1 LLQSRRQSVSF
12 TAMPPGVLVNDS
24 RANSTDDIQIALA
37 PHIQTYLSQ
46 TGRRHSCCSVMLPV
60 AFERAAAKSWLD
72 PKFDSPVLEEQFQA
86 SVFPHIRMRYRFT
99 LSYILLCSLVWCL
112 YFVIDGGSEDFWR
125 PISTSFSMMSLV
137 TIMAMCFT
145 HWDLYK
151 QHRTLTSAL
160 TALLLCSASLAFLT
174 YTGRAFS
181 PLGHFAICLEIVLL
195 IYTAL
200 PMPLWLGA
208 SIAICYSI
216 AFELVSHM
224 VIGVSAVHG
233 ATTNEAAG
241 AGAGGAAAASG
252 SVSDPSHKILMLRI
266 MAHLSVHLVGVHVLI
281 MNLVRMRG
289 TFMKVGQNLLVR
301 RQLEM
306 EKQLKEKMI
315 HSVMPP
321 KVADMLLNE
330 GGSGGLDPSQPP
342 ESHYMRPRA
351 SHDVKSLFRP
361 FHMHSMENVSILFAD
376 IVGFTRMSSTK
387 TAEQL
392 VEILNDLFERFD
404 DLCTLSGCEKI
415 STLGDC
421 YYCVSG
427 CPEPRADHAICCVE
441 MGLGMID
448 AMRCFDAQRHEGVK
462 MRVGVHTG
470 TVLCGIVGTRR
481 VKFDVWSNDVSL
493 ANKMES
499 SGKPEQVHISQ
510 ETSSFLGD
518 AYYLEEGEEVFGH
531 RTYFVVGRRRDV
543 SRANSLSPSM
553 AATATGGS
561 SLLLPGAHGAFA
573 SLSQSATNISVVQ
586 PHVPPASPV
595 GQLSNSLKSS
605 PVLSMRPRLTSLSMK
620 LRKKSQSQTQPT
632 SQGRNLDLERG
643 IIHPAATGIPP
654 VIVVRERP
662 KIIITTKSLPGSLDS
677 DEQPPAAT
685 VTLEHEQ
692 PAAVQQELRGK
703 IKLKMWKMPRF
714 LKLSAR
720 SKDKPSSDK
729 DKDKDKE
736 KEKDRDRD
744 REQAGRTHSNSLPA
758 PGDECLAFIEAATPS
773 PSPVANGCS
782 GYQQLPV
789 LVETTCSTRL
799 SSNQMLDIPN
809 AARPVL
815 HHAATS
821 TALSSS
827 VLRSPDGAAAATSG
841 SCCSPGQYSM
851 YDDIIDVRSYISQS
865 RSDIS
870 PFGRTGSYRSQC
882 GRQSNAAA
890 GAVAPAP
897 AASQPLEQSP
907 LPRPR
912 ASTLTTARGI
922 STEPSSSHAA
932 AAAGAAGVNC
942 LPAPGQAHSHS
953 HSRNSSIWP
962 DGLSICPSATSR
974 KDSGIK
980 SNSRRSSIQQQIYAL
995 NQSAIS
1001 QHRVSGYFT
1010 SSTSSISNLGEAGAL
1025 PCALSLPLPLPL
1037 PMTMPPP
1044 AAALGQHQQQAD
1056 PLAACL
1062 QQLRKQS
1069 DLQLIRCVRDNA
1081 RSQRS
1086 YLVKPP
1092 LRRFSLYF
1100 KSRQLERDF
1109 RSKAHRFG
1117 SEHETEGPPTLATPR
1132 YNTYIDIFVGIAVY
1146 LCISVSLFLMTQNT
1160 VTPSFRLWVTLFSCF
1175 TAIQV
1180 FALFLFTRQMC
1191 RRHGTRLR
1199 SKSTASE
1206 QLTAGGTG
1214 HNSESTTPLPSH
1226 QQHQQ
1231 HQLQQQHS
1239 RQSRRQSRQSQ
1250 QFESC
1255 ADRIFEAISSWYPWH
1270 ICLAVLMAMP
1280 VVLIIANFLLLDLT
1294 QLEAFEY
1301 HYGFLIF
1308 VCIVHFCNFTQL
1320 NCWMRNVLAFLAA
1333 LCFIGIAVSQLT
1345 VYSSRSETEPETET
1359 EPEASAHADAN
1370 RSAASAFIY
1379 EEIKWFHDYHVEI
1392 YLDLLLIL
1400 VLVWLLNREFEIGYR
1415 LTFYGNAVANQDK
1428 VRVQNMKNQADML
1441 LHNIIPKHVAEH
1453 LKNTAKYS
1461 ENHRNIAIIF
1471 ASIVNF
1477 NEMYDE
1483 SYLGGKEFLRVLNE
1497 LIGDFDE
1504 LLSHPKFRAVE
1515 KIKTIGSTFMAAS
1528 GLDPSHRGAGD
1539 EHIHT
1544 LMEFAIEMQRVVNEF
1559 NKDLLEFNLILRI
1572 GMNIGDVTAG
1582 VIGTSKLYYDIWGD
1596 AVNVASRMD
1605 STGLPNRIQVG
1616 KDCLPFLAACYEF
1629 EPRGSVYVKGKD
1641 HMEVFLYTG
1650 RRPQLEEE
1658 QAQLLEGHESA
1669 PELAQEAQDQ
1679 APGPVDCEPAVEQAA
1694 EAAEADEADD
1704 ADEEEEEEDEEEDGD
1719 LHSSETTTLFKSQES
1734 LHAAHAAN
1742 GGSHFN
1748 AANTTET

>member
-1 LLQSRRQSVSF
+1 MWHTRSIGFKETLPSLLN
-12 TAMPPGVLVNDS
+12 VL
-24 RANSTDDIQIALA
+24 
-37 PHIQTYLSQ
+37 TYI
-46 TGRRHSCCSVMLPV
+46 TIG
-60 AFERAAAKSWLD
+60 
-72 PKFDSPVLEEQFQA
+72 
-86 SVFPHIRMRYRFT
+86 FT
-99 LSYILLCSLVWCL
+99 LSYILLCSVVWCL

-160 TALLLCSASLAFLT
+160 TALILCSASLAFLT

-208 SIAICYSI
+208 SIAISYSI

-224 VIGVSAVHG
+224 VIVVSAVHG
-233 ATTNEAAG
+233 AAQAG
-241 AGAGGAAAASG
+241 PSPATGTEGAA
-252 SVSDPSHKILMLRI
+252 SVGGGSDPSHKILLLRI
-266 MAHLSVHLVGVHVLI
+266 MAHLSVHLVGVHVLV

-330 GGSGGLDPSQPP
+330 GGSGGGGGGGGGGIDSNHPP

-404 DLCTLSGCEKI
+404 DLCSLSGCEKI

-499 SGKPEQVHISQ
+499 SGKPEQVHISE
-510 ETSSFLGD
+510 ETSNFLGD

-573 SLSQSATNISVVQ
+573 SLSQSATNISVVH

-620 LRKKSQSQTQPT
+620 LRKKSQTHSH
-632 SQGRNLDLERG
+632 SRDRDLERG
-643 IIHPAATGIPP
+643 ILHPVAPGIAP

-677 DEQPPAAT
+677 DEQPVTVVGQETPPPAA
-685 VTLEHEQ
+685 
-692 PAAVQQELRGK
+692 AAAAAAQQETRSKLNLRR
-703 IKLKMWKMPRF
+703 WRMPRF
-714 LKLSAR
+714 LKLTGR
-720 SKDKPSSDK
+720 
-729 DKDKDKE
+729 KDKE
-736 KEKDRDRD
+736 KEKGNSAMADK
-744 REQAGRTHSNSLPA
+744 ELGRNHSNSLPA
-758 PGDECLAFIEAATPS
+758 AGDEALAFIEPTATGGAPAS
-773 PSPVANGCS
+773 QLGNGC

-799 SSNQMLDIPN
+799 SSNQMLDIPMT
-809 AARPVL
+809 RPVL

-827 VLRSPDGAAAATSG
+827 LMRSPDANVGVGLPVGAGGGLGVGAGAAS

-882 GRQSNAAA
+882 GRQSSGQAVGLA
-890 GAVAPAP
+890 G
-897 AASQPLEQSP
+897 QPLEQASP

-912 ASTLTTARGI
+912 ASTLTTGP
-922 STEPSSSHAA
+922 STSANANANANQNANQNPNPNVNALPSGATCCLSATGPVLGPSSGS
-932 AAAGAAGVNC
+932 GAT
-942 LPAPGQAHSHS
+942 HSHS

-1010 SSTSSISNLGEAGAL
+1010 SSTSSISNLGDAGGL
-1025 PCALSLPLPLPL
+1025 PFPGLQVPAPPP
-1037 PMTMPPP
+1037 PPP
-1044 AAALGQHQQQAD
+1044 AALAQQQAAQLVD

-1206 QLTAGGTG
+1206 AA
-1214 HNSESTTPLPSH
+1214 TTTTSVGSDAATP
-1226 QQHQQ
+1226 QQ
-1231 HQLQQQHS
+1231 
-1239 RQSRRQSRQSQ
+1239 Q

-1320 NCWMRNVLAFLAA
+1320 NCWMRNILAFLAA
-1333 LCFIGIAVSQLT
+1333 LCFVGIAVSQLS
-1345 VYSSRSETEPETET
+1345 VYSHRSETD
-1359 EPEASAHADAN
+1359 ADADTESGSDPDAN
-1370 RSAASAFIY
+1370 SSAADSYLF

-1461 ENHRNIAIIF
+1461 ENHHNIAIIF

-1528 GLDPSHRGAGD
+1528 GLDPSHRGTGD

-1544 LMEFAIEMQRVVNEF
+1544 LMEFAIEMQQVVNEF

-1650 RRPQLEEE
+1650 RRPQLEEQPLSE
-1658 QAQLLEGHESA
+1658 QLQQELNESK
-1669 PELAQEAQDQ
+1669 
-1679 APGPVDCEPAVEQAA
+1679 EPTDL
-1694 EAAEADEADD
+1694 ADEAKEEQLQHQLNGIKHIDD
-1704 ADEEEEEEDEEEDGD
+1704 DLEDAPEDEDEDEDEDEEDGD

-1734 LHAAHAAN
+1734 LHATHATN

-1748 AANTTET
+1748 PANTTDS

>member
-1 LLQSRRQSVSF
+1 LFQSRRQSVSL

-72 PKFDSPVLEEQFQA
+72 PKFDSPVLEEQYQA
-86 SVFPHIRMRYRFT
+86 SVFPHVRMRYRFT
-99 LSYILLCSLVWCL
+99 LSYILLCSLMWCL
-112 YFVIDGGSEDFWR
+112 YFVVDGGSEDFWR
-125 PISTSFSMMSLV
+125 PISSSFSMLSLV
-137 TIMAMCFT
+137 TIMALCFT
-145 HWDLYK
+145 HWELYRD
-151 QHRTLTSAL
+151 HRTVTSAV
-160 TALLLCSASLAFLT
+160 TALLLCGASLAFLT

-208 SIAICYSI
+208 SIAISYSI
-216 AFELVSHM
+216 AFEMVSHM
-224 VIGVSAVHG
+224 VIGCSGIHG
-233 ATTNEAAG
+233 GAGG
-241 AGAGGAAAASG
+241 AGAG
-252 SVSDPSHKILMLRI
+252 DPSNKILVLRI

-330 GGSGGLDPSQPP
+330 GGTAGLDAGGMPP

-351 SHDVKSLFRP
+351 SNDVKSLFRP

-499 SGKPEQVHISQ
+499 SGRPEQVHISQ

-531 RTYFVVGRRRDV
+531 RTYFVVGRRRDFC
-543 SRANSLSPSM
+543 RTNSLSPSM
-553 AATATGGS
+553 PANPVGS
-561 SLLLPGAHGAFA
+561 SLLLPGGHVA
-573 SLSQSATNISVVQ
+573 SLSQSATNVSVVQ
-586 PHVPPASPV
+586 PNVPPASPV
-595 GQLSNSLKSS
+595 GQLSSSLNPS

-620 LRKKSQSQTQPT
+620 LRKKSQS
-632 SQGRNLDLERG
+632 RDRDRDRDVERG
-643 IIHPAATGIPP
+643 IIHPAAAGVPP

-677 DEQPPAAT
+677 DEQPPSSPPPP
-685 VTLEHEQ
+685 Q
-692 PAAVQQELRGK
+692 PPKPPPPPPPSTTSAK
-703 IKLKMWKMPRF
+703 IKLKVWKVTRF
-714 LKLSAR
+714 LKRFEDLASRNGSVSSSSSAAAAQQER
-720 SKDKPSSDK
+720 ER
-729 DKDKDKE
+729 E
-736 KEKDRDRD
+736 KE
-744 REQAGRTHSNSLPA
+744 REREREREKEELNPHLNPEET
-758 PGDECLAFIEAATPS
+758 LAFMDSQTQ
-773 PSPVANGCS
+773 NGC

-789 LVETTCSTRL
+789 LVEQRTQT
-799 SSNQMLDIPN
+799 LDIPTA

-821 TALSSS
+821 TALASS
-827 VLRSPDGAAAATSG
+827 VLRSPEAGAGTG
-841 SCCSPGQYSM
+841 CCSPGQYSM

-870 PFGRTGSYRSQC
+870 PFGRSGSYRSQC
-882 GRQSNAAA
+882 GRQSTGGNGAACGGA
-890 GAVAPAP
+890 GAQAVPTV
-897 AASQPLEQSP
+897 EQSP

-912 ASTLTTARGI
+912 ASTLATGRPPGN
-922 STEPSSSHAA
+922 SLEPGSSS
-932 AAAGAAGVNC
+932 C
-942 LPAPGQAHSHS
+942 LPAPSGSGGGS
-953 HSRNSSIWP
+953 GYPPTHSRQS
-962 DGLSICPSATSR
+962 SICPSATSR

-1010 SSTSSISNLGEAGAL
+1010 SSTSSISNLGEVGQGL
-1025 PCALSLPLPLPL
+1025 GMNLGLGIGLGMGGLPLAVQP
-1037 PMTMPPP
+1037 PPP
-1044 AAALGQHQQQAD
+1044 AILMPACSSQMAD

-1117 SEHETEGPPTLATPR
+1117 AENETEGPPTLATPR

-1160 VTPSFRLWVTLFSCF
+1160 VSPSFRLWVTLFSCF
-1175 TAIQV
+1175 TGIQV

-1191 RRHGTRLR
+1191 RRQSGSSSQSSHRLR
-1199 SKSTASE
+1199 SKSSISE
-1206 QLTAGGTG
+1206 DIEREQEKEKERR
-1214 HNSESTTPLPSH
+1214 SERERDRRREPS
-1226 QQHQQ
+1226 
-1231 HQLQQQHS
+1231 S
-1239 RQSRRQSRQSQ
+1239 SSV
-1250 QFESC
+1250 SC
-1255 ADRIFEAISSWYPWH
+1255 TDRIFEAISSWYPWH

-1280 VVLIIANFLLLDLT
+1280 VLLIIANFLLLDLE

-1320 NCWMRNVLAFLAA
+1320 NCWVRNVLAFLAA
-1333 LCFIGIAVSQLT
+1333 LCFIGIAVSQLM
-1345 VYSSRSETEPETET
+1345 VYSQ
-1359 EPEASAHADAN
+1359 N
-1370 RSAASAFIY
+1370 RDDQQEQREKQQEDSSSSSTSNFS
-1379 EEIKWFHDYHVEI
+1379 EEIKWFQDYHVEI

-1400 VLVWLLNREFEIGYR
+1400 VLVWFLNREFEIGYR

-1461 ENHRNIAIIF
+1461 ENHHNIAIIF

-1504 LLSHPKFRAVE
+1504 LLSRPEFRAVE

-1528 GLDPSHRGAGD
+1528 GLDPSHRGLGD

-1544 LMEFAIEMQRVVNEF
+1544 LMEFSIAMQEVVDAF

-1572 GMNIGDVTAG
+1572 GMNVGDVTAG

-1616 KDCLPFLAACYEF
+1616 KDCLPFLTSNYEF

-1650 RRPQLEEE
+1650 RREKPL
-1658 QAQLLEGHESA
+1658 
-1669 PELAQEAQDQ
+1669 
-1679 APGPVDCEPAVEQAA
+1679 
-1694 EAAEADEADD
+1694 DEAVQNQEQEQEQQEDELKQQ
-1704 ADEEEEEEDEEEDGD
+1704 EEEEEKQPLQVELQLVEQEDDEDDEDEDDDDDDDDD

-1734 LHAAHAAN
+1734 LQAN
-1742 GGSHFN
+1742 GGNHLAPN
-1748 AANTTET
+1748 AVTTTNS

>member
-1 LLQSRRQSVSF
+1 MSESRRQSVSSR
-12 TAMPPGVLVNDS
+12 AMPPGVLVNDS

-72 PKFDSPVLEEQFQA
+72 PKFDSPVLEEQYQA
-86 SVFPHIRMRYRFT
+86 SVFPHVRMRYRFT
-99 LSYILLCSLVWCL
+99 LMYILLCSLAWCL
-112 YFVIDGGSEDFWR
+112 YFVVDGGSEDFWR
-125 PISTSFSMMSLV
+125 PISSSFSMLSLV
-137 TIMAMCFT
+137 TIMALCFT
-145 HWDLYK
+145 HWDLYRE
-151 QHRTLTSAL
+151 HRTVTSAI
-160 TALLLCSASLAFLT
+160 TALLLCGASLAFLT

-208 SIAICYSI
+208 STAICYSI
-216 AFELVSHM
+216 AFEMVSHM
-224 VIGVSAVHG
+224 VIGCSAIHG
-233 ATTNEAAG
+233 GTMETQNNG
-241 AGAGGAAAASG
+241 
-252 SVSDPSHKILMLRI
+252 DPSNKILILRI

-330 GGSGGLDPSQPP
+330 GGTSGLDSGGLPP

-351 SHDVKSLFRP
+351 SNDVKSLFRP

-404 DLCTLSGCEKI
+404 DLCSLSGCEKI

-531 RTYFVVGRRRDV
+531 RTYFVVGRRRDFT
-543 SRANSLSPSM
+543 RTNSLSPSM
-553 AATATGGS
+553 PPNAIGS
-561 SLLLPGAHGAFA
+561 SLLLPGAHGGGVGG
-573 SLSQSATNISVVQ
+573 SLSQSATNVSAVQ
-586 PHVPPASPV
+586 PNVPPASPV
-595 GQLSNSLKSS
+595 GQLSSSLNPS

-620 LRKKSQSQTQPT
+620 LRKKSQSR
-632 SQGRNLDLERG
+632 GGDVERG
-643 IIHPAATGIPP
+643 IHHPAAAGIPP

-677 DEQPPAAT
+677 DEQPPASPP
-685 VTLEHEQ
+685 
-692 PAAVQQELRGK
+692 PAPPNPPPK
-703 IKLKMWKMPRF
+703 IKLKVWKVPRF
-714 LKLSAR
+714 LKRGSGT
-720 SKDKPSSDK
+720 SSSSHQV
-729 DKDKDKE
+729 E
-736 KEKDRDRD
+736 RE
-744 REQAGRTHSNSLPA
+744 REQEELHPEETLAFMENQMVNGNGYHRGPVVTQTLDLPA
-758 PGDECLAFIEAATPS
+758 PQA
-773 PSPVANGCS
+773 
-782 GYQQLPV
+782 
-789 LVETTCSTRL
+789 
-799 SSNQMLDIPN
+799 

-821 TALSSS
+821 TALASS
-827 VLRSPDGAAAATSG
+827 VLRSPETAGG
-841 SCCSPGQYSM
+841 GGGGCCSPGSPYSM

-870 PFGRTGSYRSQC
+870 PFGRSGSYRSQC
-882 GRQSNAAA
+882 GRQSNGGGGGGGGGG
-890 GAVAPAP
+890 GAPGTSTSREAPP
-897 AASQPLEQSP
+897 QVEQSP

-912 ASTLTTARGI
+912 ASTLATGRPTAN
-922 STEPSSSHAA
+922 SLEPGSSSSA
-932 AAAGAAGVNC
+932 C
-942 LPAPGQAHSHS
+942 LPAPGNSMLPS
-953 HSRNSSIWP
+953 HSRQS
-962 DGLSICPSATSR
+962 SICPSATSR

-1010 SSTSSISNLGEAGAL
+1010 SSTSSISNLGEIGLPGGGAG
-1025 PCALSLPLPLPL
+1025 
-1037 PMTMPPP
+1037 
-1044 AAALGQHQQQAD
+1044 QQQPAPALLIPACSSQMAD

-1117 SEHETEGPPTLATPR
+1117 AENETEGPPTLATPR

-1191 RRHGTRLR
+1191 RRRGGGQNEGHR
-1199 SKSTASE
+1199 KSQISE
-1206 QLTAGGTG
+1206 DLERDGRGIRGG
-1214 HNSESTTPLPSH
+1214 S
-1226 QQHQQ
+1226 
-1231 HQLQQQHS
+1231 
-1239 RQSRRQSRQSQ
+1239 
-1250 QFESC
+1250 SC

-1270 ICLAVLMAMP
+1270 ICLAILMAMP
-1280 VVLIIANFLLLDLT
+1280 VLLIIANFLLLDLE

-1320 NCWMRNVLAFLAA
+1320 NCWVRNVLAFLAA
-1333 LCFIGIAVSQLT
+1333 LCFIGIAVSQLM
-1345 VYSSRSETEPETET
+1345 VYSHNRSEQEEEDQETG
-1359 EPEASAHADAN
+1359 SN
-1370 RSAASAFIY
+1370 FIQ
-1379 EEIKWFHDYHVEI
+1379 EIKWFQDYHVEI

-1461 ENHRNIAIIF
+1461 ENHHNIAIIF

-1504 LLSHPKFRAVE
+1504 LLSRPEFRAVE

-1528 GLDPSHRGAGD
+1528 GLDPSHRGSGD

-1544 LMEFAIEMQRVVNEF
+1544 LMEFSIAMQEVVDAF

-1616 KDCLPFLAACYEF
+1616 KDCLQFLQQRYEF

-1641 HMEVFLYTG
+1641 HMEVYLYTG
-1650 RRPQLEEE
+1650 RREKPLEDVVLNPGDNGKEYQE
-1658 QAQLLEGHESA
+1658 QDELGLE
-1669 PELAQEAQDQ
+1669 QEQDQ
-1679 APGPVDCEPAVEQAA
+1679 
-1694 EAAEADEADD
+1694 
-1704 ADEEEEEEDEEEDGD
+1704 DEEEEEEDEDD

-1734 LHAAHAAN
+1734 LQAN
-1742 GGSHFN
+1742 GHTTTTTIIISH
-1748 AANTTET
+1748 ANNNNHSNTNNNISNTSPTTTTNNNSMPVET

>member
-1 LLQSRRQSVSF
+1 MSESRRQSVSSR
-12 TAMPPGVLVNDS
+12 AMPPGVLVNDS

-72 PKFDSPVLEEQFQA
+72 PKFDSPVLEEQYQA

-99 LSYILLCSLVWCL
+99 LSYILLCSLMWCL
-112 YFVIDGGSEDFWR
+112 YFVVDGGSEDFWR
-125 PISTSFSMMSLV
+125 PISSSFSMLSLV
-137 TIMAMCFT
+137 TIMALCFT
-145 HWDLYK
+145 HWDLYRE
-151 QHRTLTSAL
+151 HRTVTSAI
-160 TALLLCSASLAFLT
+160 TALLLCGASLAFLT

-208 SIAICYSI
+208 STAISYSI
-216 AFELVSHM
+216 AFEMVSHM
-224 VIGVSAVHG
+224 VIGCSAIHG
-233 ATTNEAAG
+233 G
-241 AGAGGAAAASG
+241 PMHGGGGAAGGSG
-252 SVSDPSHKILMLRI
+252 MEANGDPSNRILILRI

-330 GGSGGLDPSQPP
+330 GGPSGLDAGGLPP

-351 SHDVKSLFRP
+351 SNDVKSLFRP

-404 DLCTLSGCEKI
+404 DLCSLSGCEKI

-531 RTYFVVGRRRDV
+531 RTYFVVGRRRDFT
-543 SRANSLSPSM
+543 RTNSLSPSM
-553 AATATGGS
+553 PANATGS
-561 SLLLPGAHGAFA
+561 SLLLPGAHGA
-573 SLSQSATNISVVQ
+573 SLSQSATNVSAVQ
-586 PHVPPASPV
+586 PNVPPASPV
-595 GQLSNSLKSS
+595 GQLSSSLNPS

-620 LRKKSQSQTQPT
+620 MRKKSQS
-632 SQGRNLDLERG
+632 RDRDVERG
-643 IIHPAATGIPP
+643 IIHPAAAGIPP

-677 DEQPPAAT
+677 DEQPPVSPPLLPPANP
-685 VTLEHEQ
+685 
-692 PAAVQQELRGK
+692 PAAETRSK
-703 IKLKMWKMPRF
+703 IKLKVWKIPRF
-714 LKLSAR
+714 LKRFEELTNRSSCGGSSSAGHL
-720 SKDKPSSDK
+720 DKERERERE
-729 DKDKDKE
+729 KE
-736 KEKDRDRD
+736 KEELHHQNQLNPEETLSFMDN
-744 REQAGRTHSNSLPA
+744 QMQNG
-758 PGDECLAFIEAATPS
+758 
-773 PSPVANGCS
+773 NGC

-789 LVETTCSTRL
+789 LVE
-799 SSNQMLDIPN
+799 SNHRTQTLDIP

-821 TALSSS
+821 TALASS
-827 VLRSPDGAAAATSG
+827 VLRSPEAGVSG
-841 SCCSPGQYSM
+841 GGGCCSPGQYSM

-870 PFGRTGSYRSQC
+870 PFGRSGSYRSQC
-882 GRQSNAAA
+882 GRQSTGGVNGAA
-890 GAVAPAP
+890 GP
-897 AASQPLEQSP
+897 AAVGADGRAGTSQAAPPVEQSP

-912 ASTLTTARGI
+912 ASTLATGRPTPNSLEPGTS
-922 STEPSSSHAA
+922 STSPC
-932 AAAGAAGVNC
+932 C
-942 LPAPGQAHSHS
+942 LPAPGNSGGGGS
-953 HSRNSSIWP
+953 IFPPTHSRQS
-962 DGLSICPSATSR
+962 SICPSATSR

-995 NQSAIS
+995 NQTAIS

-1010 SSTSSISNLGEAGAL
+1010 SSTSSISNLGEVQGL
-1025 PCALSLPLPLPL
+1025 GLPLAVQ
-1037 PMTMPPP
+1037 PPP
-1044 AAALGQHQQQAD
+1044 PLLMPACSSQMAD

-1092 LRRFSLYF
+1092 LRKFSLYF

-1117 SEHETEGPPTLATPR
+1117 AENETEGPPTLATPR

-1160 VTPSFRLWVTLFSCF
+1160 VSPSFRLWVTLFSCF
-1175 TAIQV
+1175 TGIQV

-1191 RRHGTRLR
+1191 RRQSGSNVSNRFR
-1199 SKSTASE
+1199 SKSTTSE
-1206 QLTAGGTG
+1206 DLEREERGAAPGGTP
-1214 HNSESTTPLPSH
+1214 H
-1226 QQHQQ
+1226 
-1231 HQLQQQHS
+1231 
-1239 RQSRRQSRQSQ
+1239 
-1250 QFESC
+1250 FESC

-1280 VVLIIANFLLLDLT
+1280 VLLIIANFLLLDLE

-1320 NCWMRNVLAFLAA
+1320 NCWVRNVLAFLAA
-1333 LCFIGIAVSQLT
+1333 LCFIGIAVSQLM
-1345 VYSSRSETEPETET
+1345 VYSHNRSDQQQDQ
-1359 EPEASAHADAN
+1359 EASN
-1370 RSAASAFIY
+1370 FIQ
-1379 EEIKWFHDYHVEI
+1379 EIKWFQDYHVEI

-1400 VLVWLLNREFEIGYR
+1400 VLVWFLNREFEIGYR

-1461 ENHRNIAIIF
+1461 ENHHNIAIIF

-1504 LLSHPKFRAVE
+1504 LLSRPEFRSVE

-1528 GLDPSHRGAGD
+1528 GLDPSHRGTGD

-1544 LMEFAIEMQRVVNEF
+1544 LMEFSIAMQEVVDAF

-1616 KDCLPFLAACYEF
+1616 KDCLPFLTNRYEF

-1641 HMEVFLYTG
+1641 HMEVFLYTT
-1650 RRPQLEEE
+1650 RRDNPL
-1658 QAQLLEGHESA
+1658 
-1669 PELAQEAQDQ
+1669 D
-1679 APGPVDCEPAVEQAA
+1679 D
-1694 EAAEADEADD
+1694 DEADKVD
-1704 ADEEEEEEDEEEDGD
+1704 RLPTKKNECVERDEDVVQGEQQAEDDDEEEEEEDDD

-1734 LHAAHAAN
+1734 LQAN
-1742 GGSHFN
+1742 GGSHLAPT
-1748 AANTTET
+1748 AAATSHTHTITLTNNNNHNSSNNNNNIATSNTTTTANNNSMPVET

>member
-1 LLQSRRQSVSF
+1 IFQSRRQSVSL
-12 TAMPPGVLVNDS
+12 TAMPPGVLANDS

-72 PKFDSPVLEEQFQA
+72 PKFDSPVLEEQYQT
-86 SVFPHIRMRYRFT
+86 SVFPHVRMRYRFT
-99 LSYILLCSLVWCL
+99 LSYILLCSLMWCL
-112 YFVIDGGSEDFWR
+112 YFVVDGGSEDFWR
-125 PISTSFSMMSLV
+125 PISSSFSMLSLV
-137 TIMAMCFT
+137 TIMALCFT
-145 HWDLYK
+145 HWDLYRE
-151 QHRTLTSAL
+151 HRTVTSAV
-160 TALLLCSASLAFLT
+160 TAFLLCGASLAFLT

-181 PLGHFAICLEIVLL
+181 PLGHFAICLEIVIL

-208 SIAICYSI
+208 SVAIAYSI
-216 AFELVSHM
+216 AFEMVSNM
-224 VIGVSAVHG
+224 VIGCSAIHG
-233 ATTNEAAG
+233 G
-241 AGAGGAAAASG
+241 ASIAGGAAGTGPIATTG
-252 SVSDPSHKILMLRI
+252 DPSHKILILRI
-266 MAHLSVHLVGVHVLI
+266 MAHMSVHLVGVHVLV

-330 GGSGGLDPSQPP
+330 GGTSGLDGSTGLPP

-351 SHDVKSLFRP
+351 SNDVKSLFRP

-448 AMRCFDAQRHEGVK
+448 AMRGFDAQRHEGVK

-531 RTYFVVGRRRDV
+531 RTYFVVGRRRDF
-543 SRANSLSPSM
+543 SRTNSLSPSM
-553 AATATGGS
+553 PANPGGS
-561 SLLLPGAHGAFA
+561 SLLLPGAHGA
-573 SLSQSATNISVVQ
+573 SLSQSATNVSVVQ
-586 PHVPPASPV
+586 PNVPPASPV
-595 GQLSNSLKSS
+595 GQLSSSLNPS

-620 LRKKSQSQTQPT
+620 LRKKSQS
-632 SQGRNLDLERG
+632 RERERDRDVERG
-643 IIHPAATGIPP
+643 IIHPAAAGVPP

-677 DEQPPAAT
+677 DEQPPGSPPIENAPQAPSAS
-685 VTLEHEQ
+685 ES
-692 PAAVQQELRGK
+692 RSK
-703 IKLKMWKMPRF
+703 IRLKVWKVPKF
-714 LKLSAR
+714 LKRRNSSSTGLPTDKDGE
-720 SKDKPSSDK
+720 KDKERDK
-729 DKDKDKE
+729 DKDK
-736 KEKDRDRD
+736 KDREE
-744 REQAGRTHSNSLPA
+744 REEQSLNLEETLSFMDNQTLN
-758 PGDECLAFIEAATPS
+758 G
-773 PSPVANGCS
+773 NGC

-789 LVETTCSTRL
+789 LVETT
-799 SSNQMLDIPN
+799 SNRTQTLDIPP
-809 AARPVL
+809 ARPVL

-821 TALSSS
+821 TALASS
-827 VLRSPDGAAAATSG
+827 VLRSPEAGAG
-841 SCCSPGQYSM
+841 GGGCCSPGQYSM

-870 PFGRTGSYRSQC
+870 PFGRSGSYRSQC
-882 GRQSNAAA
+882 GRQSTG
-890 GAVAPAP
+890 GATGSGVAPP
-897 AASQPLEQSP
+897 TPVCIEQSP

-912 ASTLTTARGI
+912 ASTLATGRPAPNN
-922 STEPSSSHAA
+922 SSLEPGTSQQHHPQHP
-932 AAAGAAGVNC
+932 GNLGC
-942 LPAPGQAHSHS
+942 LPAPGGSGGVPSFGGIYPPS
-953 HSRNSSIWP
+953 HSRQS
-962 DGLSICPSATSR
+962 SICPSATSR

-980 SNSRRSSIQQQIYAL
+980 SNSRRSSIQQQIYVL

-1010 SSTSSISNLGEAGAL
+1010 SSTSSISNLGDVQGL
-1025 PCALSLPLPLPL
+1025 GLPLGV
-1037 PMTMPPP
+1037 PPP
-1044 AAALGQHQQQAD
+1044 PPPPILPGCSSQMAD

-1092 LRRFSLYF
+1092 LHRFSLYF

-1117 SEHETEGPPTLATPR
+1117 AENETEGPPTLATPR
-1132 YNTYIDIFVGIAVY
+1132 YNTYIDIFVGMAVY
-1146 LCISVSLFLMTQNT
+1146 LCISISLFLMTQNT
-1160 VTPSFRLWVTLFSCF
+1160 VSPSFRLWVTLFSCF

-1191 RRHGTRLR
+1191 RR
-1199 SKSTASE
+1199 
-1206 QLTAGGTG
+1206 QGGG
-1214 HNSESTTPLPSH
+1214 SNQRQDVEARRVSRG
-1226 QQHQQ
+1226 
-1231 HQLQQQHS
+1231 QQQQQQQQQEQEPQQ
-1239 RQSRRQSRQSQ
+1239 QSARPH
-1250 QFESC
+1250 FESC

-1270 ICLAVLMAMP
+1270 ICLAILMAMP
-1280 VVLIIANFLLLDLT
+1280 VLLIIANFLLLDLE

-1320 NCWMRNVLAFLAA
+1320 NCWVRNVLAFLAA
-1333 LCFIGIAVSQLT
+1333 LCFIGIAMSQLM
-1345 VYSSRSETEPETET
+1345 VYDSRVDQDQEQAPD
-1359 EPEASAHADAN
+1359 AAD
-1370 RSAASAFIY
+1370 RSTNFIQ
-1379 EEIKWFHDYHVEI
+1379 EIKWFQDYHVEI

-1400 VLVWLLNREFEIGYR
+1400 VLVWFLNREFEIGYR

-1461 ENHRNIAIIF
+1461 ENHHNIAIIF

-1504 LLSHPKFRAVE
+1504 LLSRPEFRAVE

-1528 GLDPSHRGAGD
+1528 GLDPSHRGTGD

-1544 LMEFAIEMQRVVNEF
+1544 LMEFSIAMQEVVDAF

-1616 KDCLPFLAACYEF
+1616 KDCLRFLEARYEF

-1641 HMEVFLYTG
+1641 HMEVFLYTQ
-1650 RRPQLEEE
+1650 RREECSDQEE
-1658 QAQLLEGHESA
+1658 QKK
-1669 PELAQEAQDQ
+1669 PQEQQQ
-1679 APGPVDCEPAVEQAA
+1679 A
-1694 EAAEADEADD
+1694 
-1704 ADEEEEEEDEEEDGD
+1704 EEEEEDEDEENEEDEEEDEEEEDEEDETEGDGDADAEAEDDEEDD

-1734 LHAAHAAN
+1734 LQAN
-1742 GGSHFN
+1742 GGTHLTPTTNGIQSVN
-1748 AANTTET
+1748 PNPNPIPNTDPNRSPSPTDTMPVET

>member
-1 LLQSRRQSVSF
+1 
-12 TAMPPGVLVNDS
+12 
-24 RANSTDDIQIALA
+24 
-37 PHIQTYLSQ
+37 
-46 TGRRHSCCSVMLPV
+46 
-60 AFERAAAKSWLD
+60 
-72 PKFDSPVLEEQFQA
+72 
-86 SVFPHIRMRYRFT
+86 
-99 LSYILLCSLVWCL
+99 
-112 YFVIDGGSEDFWR
+112 
-125 PISTSFSMMSLV
+125 
-137 TIMAMCFT
+137 
-145 HWDLYK
+145 
-151 QHRTLTSAL
+151 
-160 TALLLCSASLAFLT
+160 
-174 YTGRAFS
+174 
-181 PLGHFAICLEIVLL
+181 
-195 IYTAL
+195 
-200 PMPLWLGA
+200 
-208 SIAICYSI
+208 
-216 AFELVSHM
+216 
-224 VIGVSAVHG
+224 
-233 ATTNEAAG
+233 
-241 AGAGGAAAASG
+241 
-252 SVSDPSHKILMLRI
+252 
-266 MAHLSVHLVGVHVLI
+266 
-281 MNLVRMRG
+281 
-289 TFMKVGQNLLVR
+289 
-301 RQLEM
+301 
-306 EKQLKEKMI
+306 
-315 HSVMPP
+315 
-321 KVADMLLNE
+321 
-330 GGSGGLDPSQPP
+330 
-342 ESHYMRPRA
+342 
-351 SHDVKSLFRP
+351 
-361 FHMHSMENVSILFAD
+361 
-376 IVGFTRMSSTK
+376 
-387 TAEQL
+387 
-392 VEILNDLFERFD
+392 
-404 DLCTLSGCEKI
+404 
-415 STLGDC
+415 
-421 YYCVSG
+421 
-427 CPEPRADHAICCVE
+427 
-441 MGLGMID
+441 
-448 AMRCFDAQRHEGVK
+448 
-462 MRVGVHTG
+462 
-470 TVLCGIVGTRR
+470 
-481 VKFDVWSNDVSL
+481 
-493 ANKMES
+493 
-499 SGKPEQVHISQ
+499 
-510 ETSSFLGD
+510 
-518 AYYLEEGEEVFGH
+518 
-531 RTYFVVGRRRDV
+531 
-543 SRANSLSPSM
+543 M

-561 SLLLPGAHGAFA
+561 SLLLPGASHGAFA

-586 PHVPPASPV
+586 PNVPPASPV

-620 LRKKSQSQTQPT
+620 LRKKSQTNASA
-632 SQGRNLDLERG
+632 SGSGRERDLERG
-643 IIHPAATGIPP
+643 ILHPVATGIPP

-677 DEQPPAAT
+677 DEQPPSSS
-685 VTLEHEQ
+685 TLEQHEQRERERERDRERDQEQ
-692 PAAVQQELRGK
+692 PAVS
-703 IKLKMWKMPRF
+703 KLKLKNMWKMPRF
-714 LKLSAR
+714 LKRKSE
-720 SKDKPSSDK
+720 SKCSQGNL
-729 DKDKDKE
+729 DKE
-736 KEKDRDRD
+736 
-744 REQAGRTHSNSLPA
+744 QAARNHSHSLSMP
-758 PGDECLAFIEAATPS
+758 PPPGGDETLAFIEPNGSAGQLG
-773 PSPVANGCS
+773 NGC

-789 LVETTCSTRL
+789 LVETACSPGSRL
-799 SSNQMLDIPN
+799 SGHQMLDIP
-809 AARPVL
+809 ALARPVL

-827 VLRSPDGAAAATSG
+827 VMRSPDAGMPGAALAATASS

-882 GRQSNAAA
+882 GRQSTTAAAA
-890 GAVAPAP
+890 GGVG
-897 AASQPLEQSP
+897 ASSAGAGTTMATANGGLEQSP

-912 ASTLTTARGI
+912 ASTLTTGRAGN
-922 STEPSSSHAA
+922 EPSTSTGGTGGMAHASPA
-932 AAAGAAGVNC
+932 NPHGTPYGGTCC
-942 LPAPGQAHSHS
+942 LPAPLPGAAGSHS

-1010 SSTSSISNLGEAGAL
+1010 SSTSSMSNLGEAGVL
-1025 PCALSLPLPLPL
+1025 PPFPLPLQ
-1037 PMTMPPP
+1037 P
-1044 AAALGQHQQQAD
+1044 ASAALGATAGGGGGGGVGNAASAAQMID

-1146 LCISVSLFLMTQNT
+1146 LCISISLFLMTQNT
-1160 VTPSFRLWVTLFSCF
+1160 VSPSFRLWVTLFSCL

-1199 SKSTASE
+1199 SKSTASGVSDGSLGNSSAAATPQPGAAA
-1206 QLTAGGTG
+1206 QL
-1214 HNSESTTPLPSH
+1214 HPR
-1226 QQHQQ
+1226 
-1231 HQLQQQHS
+1231 S
-1239 RQSRRQSRQSQ
+1239 RLQSRQSQQ

-1280 VVLIIANFLLLDLT
+1280 VVLIIANFLLLDLS

-1333 LCFIGIAVSQLT
+1333 LCFIGIAVSQLL
-1345 VYSSRSETEPETET
+1345 VYSSRNEEEPQAEAEAETKLN
-1359 EPEASAHADAN
+1359 S
-1370 RSAASAFIY
+1370 SIF
-1379 EEIKWFHDYHVEI
+1379 EEIKWFSDYNVEI

-1461 ENHRNIAIIF
+1461 ENHHNIAIIF

-1504 LLSHPKFRAVE
+1504 LLSHPRFRAVE

-1528 GLDPSHRGAGD
+1528 GLDPSHRGTGD

-1544 LMEFAIEMQRVVNEF
+1544 LMEFALEMQRVVNEF

-1616 KDCLPFLAACYEF
+1616 KDCLPFLQACYEF

-1650 RRPQLEEE
+1650 RRPQPGEALQEELERAQLQLADPQVESHVAPGEELQSDATEASPLPPQLQLELALEPELKAQLEE
-1658 QAQLLEGHESA
+1658 QN
-1669 PELAQEAQDQ
+1669 
-1679 APGPVDCEPAVEQAA
+1679 A
-1694 EAAEADEADD
+1694 ED
-1704 ADEEEEEEDEEEDGD
+1704 DEEEEEEDEDD
-1719 LHSSETTTLFKSQES
+1719 LHSSETTTLFRSQES
-1734 LHAAHAAN
+1734 LQHAVHPN

>member
-1 LLQSRRQSVSF
+1 
-12 TAMPPGVLVNDS
+12 MPPGVLVNDS
-24 RANSTDDIQIALA
+24 RASSTDDIQIALA

-60 AFERAAAKSWLD
+60 AFERAASQSWLD
-72 PKFDSPVLEEQFQA
+72 PKFDSPVLEEQYQA
-86 SVFPHIRMRYRFT
+86 SVFPHERMRYRFT
-99 LSYILLCSLVWCL
+99 LYYILLCSITWFL
-112 YFVIDGGSEDFWR
+112 YFIIDGGSEDYWR
-125 PISTSFSMMSLV
+125 PISTSFSMLSLV
-137 TIMAMCFT
+137 IIMFMCFT
-145 HWDLYK
+145 HWDLY
-151 QHRTLTSAL
+151 RTYRTSTSVL
-160 TALLLCSASLAFLT
+160 TALLICSASLAFLM
-174 YTGRAFS
+174 YTDRAFS
-181 PLGHFAICLEIVLL
+181 PLGHYSICLEIVLL

-200 PMPLWLGA
+200 PMPVWLSS
-208 SIAICYSI
+208 SIAICYTI

-224 VIGVSAVHG
+224 VIGSSAVHG
-233 ATTNEAAG
+233 TSSNG
-241 AGAGGAAAASG
+241 SG
-252 SVSDPSHKILMLRI
+252 SYKIIVLRI
-266 MAHLSVHLVGVHVLI
+266 LAHCSVHMVGGHVLV

-315 HSVMPP
+315 HSVMPR

-330 GGSGGLDPSQPP
+330 GGGSGNAGLDANGDRRLPA
-342 ESHYMRPRA
+342 ESHYMRPRV
-351 SHDVKSLFRP
+351 SNDVKSLFRP
-361 FHMHSMENVSILFAD
+361 FHMHSMDNVSILFAD

-404 DLCTLSGCEKI
+404 DLCTLSGCHKI

-427 CPEPRADHAICCVE
+427 CPEPKADHAICCVE

-481 VKFDVWSNDVSL
+481 VKFDVWSNDVTL

-499 SGKPEQVHISQ
+499 SGKPEQVHISE
-510 ETSSFLGD
+510 ETSNFLGD

-531 RTYFVVGRRRDV
+531 RTFFVVGRRKDV
-543 SRANSLSPSM
+543 SRTNSLSPSRP
-553 AATATGGS
+553 ANTTGS
-561 SLLLPGAHGAFA
+561 TLMLPGAPGTSF
-573 SLSQSATNISVVQ
+573 SQSATNISVIH
-586 PHVPPASPV
+586 PNVPPASPV
-595 GQLSNSLKSS
+595 GQMSNSLNPS
-605 PVLSMRPRLTSLSMK
+605 PVLSIRPRLTSLSMK
-620 LRKKSQSQTQPT
+620 LRKKSQS
-632 SQGRNLDLERG
+632 RERDLERG
-643 IIHPAATGIPP
+643 IIHPAAAGIPP

-677 DEQPPAAT
+677 DEQP
-685 VTLEHEQ
+685 EQ
-692 PAAVQQELRGK
+692 QTNDGDTCCRVSNDCTPKLNGGGSQETRPK
-703 IKLKMWKMPRF
+703 IKLKVWKMPRF
-714 LKLSAR
+714 LKKFEELA
-720 SKDKPSSDK
+720 KNTDKSINTDTASS
-729 DKDKDKE
+729 
-736 KEKDRDRD
+736 
-744 REQAGRTHSNSLPA
+744 SLTPLQQ
-758 PGDECLAFIEAATPS
+758 DEALAFIEPQ
-773 PSPVANGCS
+773 ANG

-789 LVETTCSTRL
+789 LVEATSGGRANT
-799 SSNQMLDIPN
+799 QMLDIPQK
-809 AARPVL
+809 PVL

-821 TALSSS
+821 TALASS
-827 VLRSPDGAAAATSG
+827 VLRSPDVATG
-841 SCCSPGQYSM
+841 GGGCCSPGQFSM
-851 YDDIIDVRSYISQS
+851 FDDVIDVRSYISQS

-870 PFGRTGSYRSQC
+870 PFGRSGSYRSQC
-882 GRQSNAAA
+882 GRSGQS
-890 GAVAPAP
+890 G
-897 AASQPLEQSP
+897 QSGQSGHTESSP
-907 LPRPR
+907 VPRPR
-912 ASTLTTARGI
+912 ASTLTVGRGEQVSSAVACSSNSTACTPHSLLVTPA
-922 STEPSSSHAA
+922 STSDRAPSS
-932 AAAGAAGVNC
+932 
-942 LPAPGQAHSHS
+942 LPPPPPPT

-1010 SSTSSISNLGEAGAL
+1010 SSTSSISNIGDA
-1025 PCALSLPLPLPL
+1025 SLPHVPLP
-1037 PMTMPPP
+1037 PITQPTP
-1044 AAALGQHQQQAD
+1044 QVAD

-1081 RSQRS
+1081 KSQRS

-1100 KSRQLERDF
+1100 KSRQMERDF

-1191 RRHGTRLR
+1191 RRHGTRQR
-1199 SKSTASE
+1199 SKSSGSCVDGPNTDD
-1206 QLTAGGTG
+1206 G
-1214 HNSESTTPLPSH
+1214 HQGPA
-1226 QQHQQ
+1226 
-1231 HQLQQQHS
+1231 
-1239 RQSRRQSRQSQ
+1239 

-1280 VVLIIANFLLLDLT
+1280 VMLIIANFLLLDLD

-1320 NCWMRNVLAFLAA
+1320 NCWMRNILAFLAA
-1333 LCFIGIAVSQLT
+1333 LCFIGIAVSQLV
-1345 VYSSRSETEPETET
+1345 VYSNRIDTDAIDSET
-1359 EPEASAHADAN
+1359 HLND
-1370 RSAASAFIY
+1370 SAAA
-1379 EEIKWFHDYHVEI
+1379 EEIKWFHDYHTEI

-1400 VLVWLLNREFEIGYR
+1400 ILVWLLNREFEIGYR

-1428 VRVQNMKNQADML
+1428 VQVQNMKNQADML

-1461 ENHRNIAIIF
+1461 ENHHNIAIIF

-1504 LLSHPKFRAVE
+1504 LLSRPEFRSVE

-1528 GLDPSHRGAGD
+1528 GLDPAHRGSGN

-1544 LMEFAIEMQRVVNEF
+1544 LMEFSIAMQGVVDAF

-1572 GMNIGDVTAG
+1572 GLNIGDVTAG
-1582 VIGTSKLYYDIWGD
+1582 VIGTSKLFYDIWGD

-1605 STGLPNRIQVG
+1605 STGVPNRIQVG
-1616 KDCLPFLAACYEF
+1616 KDCLPFLTERYEF

-1641 HMEVFLYTG
+1641 HMEVYLFTG
-1650 RRPQLEEE
+1650 SKPQSDNDADKNEDKPEAGDSESDGDGEGDEDAADAE
-1658 QAQLLEGHESA
+1658 QISMVMA
-1669 PELAQEAQDQ
+1669 PKPRNECVECAQE
-1679 APGPVDCEPAVEQAA
+1679 E
-1694 EAAEADEADD
+1694 DD
-1704 ADEEEEEEDEEEDGD
+1704 M
-1719 LHSSETTTLFKSQES
+1719 HSNETTTLFKSQES
-1734 LHAAHAAN
+1734 LHAN
-1742 GGSHFN
+1742 GGNHLTPTTTPS
-1748 AANTTET
+1748 AATTLE

>member
-1 LLQSRRQSVSF
+1 QSRRQSVSF

-72 PKFDSPVLEEQFQA
+72 PKFDSAVLEEQFQA

-99 LSYILLCSLVWCL
+99 LSYILLCSVVWCL
-112 YFVIDGGSEDFWR
+112 YFVIGGGSDNFWR

-137 TIMAMCFT
+137 TIMAMCLT

-160 TALLLCSASLAFLT
+160 TALILCSASLAFLT

-224 VIGVSAVHG
+224 VIAVSAVHG
-233 ATTNEAAG
+233 AAVAAAAAEGAGLAGGGGGGTVG
-241 AGAGGAAAASG
+241 AGAG
-252 SVSDPSHKILMLRI
+252 SDPSHKILMLRI

-586 PHVPPASPV
+586 PNVPPASPV

-620 LRKKSQSQTQPT
+620 LRKKSQTQTQT
-632 SQGRNLDLERG
+632 QNQRDLERG
-643 IIHPAATGIPP
+643 ILHPVATGIPP

-677 DEQPPAAT
+677 DEQPPPQQPPLDQQSSAT
-685 VTLEHEQ
+685 GEHQ
-692 PAAVQQELRGK
+692 PALATAPAPATNKL
-703 IKLKMWKMPRF
+703 KLKMWKVSRF
-714 LKLSAR
+714 LKLGGR
-720 SKDKPSSDK
+720 GKCDKLDK
-729 DKDKDKE
+729 AEKCSQLDKE
-736 KEKDRDRD
+736 PP
-744 REQAGRTHSNSLPA
+744 RTHSNSLPA
-758 PGDECLAFIEAATPS
+758 PGDEALAFIADPGTPS
-773 PSPVANGCS
+773 PSNQLGNGC

-789 LVETTCSTRL
+789 LVETACSTRL
-799 SSNQMLDIPN
+799 GSTQMLDIPGM
-809 AARPVL
+809 ARPVL
-815 HHAATS
+815 QHAATS

-827 VLRSPDGAAAATSG
+827 VMRSPDGAS
-841 SCCSPGQYSM
+841 SSVCCSPGQYSM

-882 GRQSNAAA
+882 GRQTNSMTAAA
-890 GAVAPAP
+890 V
-897 AASQPLEQSP
+897 AASGVEQSP

-912 ASTLTTARGI
+912 ASTLTSAG
-922 STEPSSSHAA
+922 
-932 AAAGAAGVNC
+932 AAAGAATGVGVAALAGRTVGGLEPSTSSGVGAGAPGTSTTCC
-942 LPAPGQAHSHS
+942 LPAPVPGASFS

-1010 SSTSSISNLGEAGAL
+1010 SSTSSISNLGEAGVL
-1025 PCALSLPLPLPL
+1025 PPFPLPLQVPGA
-1037 PMTMPPP
+1037 PHGQSHAQ
-1044 AAALGQHQQQAD
+1044 AACGASGAGGAIGGAGASSAQLID

-1146 LCISVSLFLMTQNT
+1146 LCISISLFLLTQNT
-1160 VTPSFRLWVTLFSCF
+1160 VSPSFRLWVTLFSCF

-1199 SKSTASE
+1199 SKSTVSQASE
-1206 QLTAGGTG
+1206 TAQT
-1214 HNSESTTPLPSH
+1214 SVAATPQP
-1226 QQHQQ
+1226 QQSAAAQR
-1231 HQLQQQHS
+1231 QQQ
-1239 RQSRRQSRQSQ
+1239 QQQ

-1280 VVLIIANFLLLDLT
+1280 VVLIIANFLLLDLS

-1333 LCFIGIAVSQLT
+1333 LCFIGIAVSQLM
-1345 VYSSRSETEPETET
+1345 VYSSRVDAESTSQSDEDSGSDLEPG
-1359 EPEASAHADAN
+1359 SAL
-1370 RSAASAFIY
+1370 SSSIF
-1379 EEIKWFHDYHVEI
+1379 EEIKWFRDYNVEI

-1461 ENHRNIAIIF
+1461 ENHHNIAIIF

-1504 LLSHPKFRAVE
+1504 LLSHPRFRAVE

-1528 GLDPSHRGAGD
+1528 GLDPSHRGQGD

-1544 LMEFAIEMQRVVNEF
+1544 LMEFAIEMQRVVDEF

-1616 KDCLPFLAACYEF
+1616 KDCLPFLTAGYEF

-1650 RRPQLEEE
+1650 RRPELEQ
-1658 QAQLLEGHESA
+1658 QAQADGDCASV
-1669 PELAQEAQDQ
+1669 ELAREALEDGQKH
-1679 APGPVDCEPAVEQAA
+1679 AMETEAEREQQQQQ
-1694 EAAEADEADD
+1694 
-1704 ADEEEEEEDEEEDGD
+1704 EEEEDEDDDGD

-1734 LHAAHAAN
+1734 LHAAHAN

-1748 AANTTET
+1748 PASTA

>member
-1 LLQSRRQSVSF
+1 
-12 TAMPPGVLVNDS
+12 MPPGVLANDS
-24 RANSTDDIQIALA
+24 RNNSTDDIQIALA
-37 PHIQTYLSQ
+37 PHIQAYLSQ

-60 AFERAAAKSWLD
+60 AFERAASNSWLD
-72 PKFDSPVLEEQFQA
+72 PKFDSAVLEGQYQT
-86 SVFPHIRMRYRFT
+86 SVFCHIRMRYRFT
-99 LSYILLCSLVWCL
+99 LSYILLCSLAWFL
-112 YFVIDGGSEDFWR
+112 YFLVDGGSEDFWR
-125 PISTSFSMMSLV
+125 PISSSFSLISLI

-145 HWDLYK
+145 HWDMYRAN
-151 QHRTLTSAL
+151 HVATSAI
-160 TALLLCSASLAFLT
+160 TAALLCATSLAFLT

-181 PLGHFAICLEIVLL
+181 PLGHFAMCLEIVLL

-200 PMPLWLGA
+200 PMTLWLSA
-208 SIAICYSI
+208 VIAITYTVL
-216 AFELVSHM
+216 FEVVTHI
-224 VIGVSAVHG
+224 VVAGNAVHG
-233 ATTNEAAG
+233 AQAEF
-241 AGAGGAAAASG
+241 SY
-252 SVSDPSHKILMLRI
+252 KILVLRI
-266 MAHLSVHLVGVHVLI
+266 LCHLCVHFVGLHVLI

-330 GGSGGLDPSQPP
+330 GGIDGNADGSVKP
-342 ESHYMRPRA
+342 ESHYMRPRP
-351 SHDVKSLFRP
+351 SNDVKSLFRP

-404 DLCTLSGCEKI
+404 DLCSLNGCEKI

-427 CPEPRADHAICCVE
+427 CPEPRPDHAICCVE

-499 SGKPEQVHISQ
+499 SGKPEQVHISE
-510 ETSSFLGD
+510 ETANFLGE
-518 AYYLEEGEEVFGH
+518 AYYLDEGEEVFGH
-531 RTYFVVGRRRDV
+531 RTYFVVGRRKDV
-543 SRANSLSPSM
+543 SRTNSLCPSIHVN
-553 AATATGGS
+553 TNGS
-561 SLLLPGAHGAFA
+561 HLMLPGIQAQSNSVSH
-573 SLSQSATNISVVQ
+573 SATNISVIH
-586 PHVPPASPV
+586 PNVPPASPV
-595 GQLSNSLKSS
+595 GQLSSSLNPS
-605 PVLSMRPRLTSLSMK
+605 PVLSIRPRLTSLSMK
-620 LRKKSQSQTQPT
+620 LRKKSQS
-632 SQGRNLDLERG
+632 RECDIERG
-643 IIHPAATGIPP
+643 IIHPAAAGIPP
-654 VIVVRERP
+654 VIVCRERP

-677 DEQPPAAT
+677 EQDGNEQAAN
-685 VTLEHEQ
+685 EE
-692 PAAVQQELRGK
+692 AVPVNNGK
-703 IKLKMWKMPRF
+703 SHMANGSASRTKIRLKVWKVPKF
-714 LKLSAR
+714 LKKFEEMGKS
-720 SKDKPSSDK
+720 SHDK
-729 DKDKDKE
+729 
-736 KEKDRDRD
+736 
-744 REQAGRTHSNSLPA
+744 SNGTEVSVSLMSNGPKTPTTTTTIMGSTTA
-758 PGDECLAFIEAATPS
+758 NEETVAFIEP
-773 PSPVANGCS
+773 N

-789 LVETTCSTRL
+789 VIENSKAN
-799 SSNQMLDIPN
+799 SNMLEIPQK
-809 AARPVL
+809 PML
-815 HHAATS
+815 HHVATS
-821 TALSSS
+821 TGISSC
-827 VLRSPDGAAAATSG
+827 VNRSPDA

-851 YDDIIDVRSYISQS
+851 FDDIIDIRSYISQS

-870 PFGRTGSYRSQC
+870 PFGRSGSYRSQC
-882 GRQSNAAA
+882 GRSGQS
-890 GAVAPAP
+890 
-897 AASQPLEQSP
+897 ETSP

-912 ASTLTTARGI
+912 ASTLTAGKADL
-922 STEPSSSHAA
+922 PAA
-932 AAAGAAGVNC
+932 AACALSPGPTITCNPCQPLIVP
-942 LPAPGQAHSHS
+942 PAPT

-995 NQSAIS
+995 NQTAIS
-1001 QHRVSGYFT
+1001 THRVSGYFT
-1010 SSTSSISNLGEAGAL
+1010 SSTSSISNLGDVQTL
-1025 PCALSLPLPLPL
+1025 PHVPLPPL
-1037 PMTMPPP
+1037 PPNPGST
-1044 AAALGQHQQQAD
+1044 GQIVD

-1081 RSQRS
+1081 KSQRS

-1100 KSRQLERDF
+1100 KSRQMERDF

-1117 SEHETEGPPTLATPR
+1117 NENETEGPPTLATPR
-1132 YNTYIDIFVGIAVY
+1132 YNTYIDIFIGLVVF
-1146 LCISVSLFLMTQNT
+1146 LCISISLFLMTPNT
-1160 VTPSFRLWVTLFSCF
+1160 MTPSFRLWVSLFTCF

-1191 RRHGTRLR
+1191 RRHASQTR
-1199 SKSTASE
+1199 SKLA
-1206 QLTAGGTG
+1206 
-1214 HNSESTTPLPSH
+1214 NS
-1226 QQHQQ
+1226 
-1231 HQLQQQHS
+1231 
-1239 RQSRRQSRQSQ
+1239 
-1250 QFESC
+1250 ESC

-1280 VVLIIANFLLLDLT
+1280 VILIIANFLLLDLNE
-1294 QLEAFEY
+1294 LEAFEY

-1320 NCWMRNVLAFLAA
+1320 NCWMRNILAFLAA
-1333 LCFIGIAVSQLT
+1333 MCFVGIAVSQLL
-1345 VYSSRSETEPETET
+1345 VYSNRN
-1359 EPEASAHADAN
+1359 DAAES
-1370 RSAASAFIY
+1370 SAAIILNVTQIPTTSKTVVNYII
-1379 EEIKWFHDYHVEI
+1379 EEIKWFQDYHVEI
-1392 YLDLLLIL
+1392 YLDLFLIL
-1400 VLVWLLNREFEIGYR
+1400 VLVWFLNREFEIGYR

-1428 VRVQNMKNQADML
+1428 IRVQNMKNQADML

-1461 ENHRNIAIIF
+1461 ENHHNVGIIF

-1483 SYLGGKEFLRVLNE
+1483 SYLGGKEYLRVLNE

-1504 LLSHPKFRAVE
+1504 LLSRPEFKCVE

-1528 GLDPSHRGAGD
+1528 GLDPNHRGDGN
-1539 EHIHT
+1539 EHIHS
-1544 LMEFAIEMQRVVNEF
+1544 LMEFSIAMQGVVDAF

-1572 GMNIGDVTAG
+1572 GFNVGDVTAG
-1582 VIGTSKLYYDIWGD
+1582 VIGTSKLHYDIWGD

-1605 STGLPNRIQVG
+1605 STGVSNRIQVG
-1616 KDCLPFLAACYEF
+1616 KDCLQFLEAKYEF

-1641 HMEVFLYTG
+1641 NMEVFLYTQ
-1650 RRPQLEEE
+1650 RKPD
-1658 QAQLLEGHESA
+1658 LLGYDDDI
-1669 PELAQEAQDQ
+1669 PEVERNNSSI
-1679 APGPVDCEPAVEQAA
+1679 VDCKKQ
-1694 EAAEADEADD
+1694 
-1704 ADEEEEEEDEEEDGD
+1704 
-1719 LHSSETTTLFKSQES
+1719 
-1734 LHAAHAAN
+1734 N
-1742 GGSHFN
+1742 GSIS
-1748 AANTTET
+1748 

>member
-1 LLQSRRQSVSF
+1 MSESRRQSVSF

-99 LSYILLCSLVWCL
+99 LSYILLCSVVWCL

-151 QHRTLTSAL
+151 HHRTLTSAL
-160 TALLLCSASLAFLT
+160 TALILCSASLAFLT

-233 ATTNEAAG
+233 ATTTTVEGATAATI
-241 AGAGGAAAASG
+241 AEG
-252 SVSDPSHKILMLRI
+252 STSDPSHKILMLRI

-330 GGSGGLDPSQPP
+330 GGSGGLDPNQPP

-518 AYYLEEGEEVFGH
+518 AYYLEEGEEVYGH

-620 LRKKSQSQTQPT
+620 LRKKSQSQTQ
-632 SQGRNLDLERG
+632 SQTQQSRDRDLERG
-643 IIHPAATGIPP
+643 IIHPAASGIPP

-677 DEQPPAAT
+677 DEQPPSAGAPTAT
-685 VTLEHEQ
+685 TIAMEQ
-692 PAAVQQELRGK
+692 EQGTTAGQQELCSK
-703 IKLKMWKMPRF
+703 LKLKMWKMPRF

-720 SKDKPSSDK
+720 N
-729 DKDKDKE
+729 KE
-736 KEKDRDRD
+736 KEKDKLSSDKLDRD
-744 REQAGRTHSNSLPA
+744 KDKEQPTTRIHSNSLAA
-758 PGDECLAFIEAATPS
+758 PGDECLAFIESSTPS

-789 LVETTCSTRL
+789 LVETSCNTRL

-809 AARPVL
+809 ARPVL

-827 VLRSPDGAAAATSG
+827 VMRSPDGGAAGGGG

-882 GRQSNAAA
+882 GRQSSSAAAA
-890 GAVAPAP
+890 GGGGGGVAAP
-897 AASQPLEQSP
+897 SAASQSMEQSP

-912 ASTLTTARGI
+912 ASTLTTGRGMN
-922 STEPSSSHAA
+922 TEPSSSNCTANA
-932 AAAGAAGVNC
+932 NAQANNSANTCC
-942 LPAPGQAHSHS
+942 LPAPGNAGGGTHS

-1010 SSTSSISNLGEAGAL
+1010 SSTSSISNLGEPGAL
-1025 PCALSLPLPLPL
+1025 PCPLP
-1037 PMTMPPP
+1037 PPV
-1044 AAALGQHQQQAD
+1044 AALGQQQPAD
-1056 PLAACL
+1056 PLSACL

-1199 SKSTASE
+1199 SKSTVSE
-1206 QLTAGGTG
+1206 HLTGNNNG
-1214 HNSESTTPLPSH
+1214 SESTTPQPTTGNQLPPEL
-1226 QQHQQ
+1226 QHQQ
-1231 HQLQQQHS
+1231 S

-1320 NCWMRNVLAFLAA
+1320 NCWMRNILAFLAA

-1345 VYSSRSETEPETET
+1345 VYSSRSEI
-1359 EPEASAHADAN
+1359 EPEAGNLNADAN
-1370 RSAASAFIY
+1370 RSAASAFIF

-1528 GLDPSHRGAGD
+1528 GLDPSHRGTGD

-1544 LMEFAIEMQRVVNEF
+1544 LMEFAIEMQKVVIEF

-1605 STGLPNRIQVG
+1605 STGVRDRIQVG
-1616 KDCLPFLAACYEF
+1616 KDCLPFLEANYKF

-1650 RRPQLEEE
+1650 RRTQLEEQPLMDQLDE
-1658 QAQLLEGHESA
+1658 QLVESQEST
-1669 PELAQEAQDQ
+1669 ELNAEVEQELQN
-1679 APGPVDCEPAVEQAA
+1679 VAVELNHLEA
-1694 EAAEADEADD
+1694 EHVEEEATNKDE
-1704 ADEEEEEEDEEEDGD
+1704 DEEEEEEDGD

-1734 LHAAHAAN
+1734 LHAAHTAN

>member
-1 LLQSRRQSVSF
+1 IFQSRRQSVSL

-72 PKFDSPVLEEQFQA
+72 PKFDSPVLEEQYQA
-86 SVFPHIRMRYRFT
+86 SVFPHVRMRYRFT
-99 LSYILLCSLVWCL
+99 LSYILLCSLMWCL
-112 YFVIDGGSEDFWR
+112 YFVVDGGSEDFWR
-125 PISTSFSMMSLV
+125 PISSSFSMLSLV
-137 TIMAMCFT
+137 TIMALCFT
-145 HWDLYK
+145 HWELYRD
-151 QHRTLTSAL
+151 HRTVTSAI
-160 TALLLCSASLAFLT
+160 TALLLCGASLAFLT

-208 SIAICYSI
+208 SIAISYSI
-216 AFELVSHM
+216 AFEMVSHM
-224 VIGVSAVHG
+224 VIGCSGIHG
-233 ATTNEAAG
+233 GSVQGGAGVAAAG
-241 AGAGGAAAASG
+241 
-252 SVSDPSHKILMLRI
+252 DPSNKILVLRI

-330 GGSGGLDPSQPP
+330 GGTAGLDAGGMPP

-351 SHDVKSLFRP
+351 SNDVKSLFRP

-404 DLCTLSGCEKI
+404 DLCSLSGCEKI

-499 SGKPEQVHISQ
+499 SGRPEQVHISQ

-531 RTYFVVGRRRDV
+531 RTYFVVGRRRDFC
-543 SRANSLSPSM
+543 RTNSLSPNPV
-553 AATATGGS
+553 GS
-561 SLLLPGAHGAFA
+561 SLLLPGGLPVA
-573 SLSQSATNISVVQ
+573 SLSQSATNVSVVQ
-586 PHVPPASPV
+586 PNVPPASPV
-595 GQLSNSLKSS
+595 GQLSSSLNPS

-620 LRKKSQSQTQPT
+620 LRKKSQS
-632 SQGRNLDLERG
+632 RDKDRDVERG
-643 IIHPAATGIPP
+643 IIHPAAAGVPP

-677 DEQPPAAT
+677 DEQTLPASPSPPAPPPPEST
-685 VTLEHEQ
+685 STSE
-692 PAAVQQELRGK
+692 K
-703 IKLKMWKMPRF
+703 IKLKVWKVTRF
-714 LKLSAR
+714 LKRFEDLTSSSSAGNQQER
-720 SKDKPSSDK
+720 ER
-729 DKDKDKE
+729 E
-736 KEKDRDRD
+736 KEDLNTEETFSFMD
-744 REQAGRTHSNSLPA
+744 SNQ
-758 PGDECLAFIEAATPS
+758 TQ
-773 PSPVANGCS
+773 NGC

-789 LVETTCSTRL
+789 LVEQRTQQT
-799 SSNQMLDIPN
+799 LDIPA

-821 TALSSS
+821 TALASS
-827 VLRSPDGAAAATSG
+827 VLRSPEGAGGGTG
-841 SCCSPGQYSM
+841 CCSPGQYSM

-870 PFGRTGSYRSQC
+870 PFGRSGSYRSQC
-882 GRQSNAAA
+882 GRQSTGGN
-890 GAVAPAP
+890 GGVGAP
-897 AASQPLEQSP
+897 AAPCSSQAVPPVEQSP

-912 ASTLTTARGI
+912 ASTLATGRPPGN
-922 STEPSSSHAA
+922 SLEPGSS
-932 AAAGAAGVNC
+932 AGASGY
-942 LPAPGQAHSHS
+942 PPT
-953 HSRNSSIWP
+953 HSRQS
-962 DGLSICPSATSR
+962 SICPSATSR

-1010 SSTSSISNLGEAGAL
+1010 SSTSSISNLGEVGQGLNLGLGLGLGLGGL
-1025 PCALSLPLPLPL
+1025 PVHPPP
-1037 PMTMPPP
+1037 PPP
-1044 AAALGQHQQQAD
+1044 ALLMPACSSQMAD

-1117 SEHETEGPPTLATPR
+1117 AENETEGPPTLATPR

-1160 VTPSFRLWVTLFSCF
+1160 VSPSFRLWVTLFSCF
-1175 TAIQV
+1175 TGIQV

-1191 RRHGTRLR
+1191 RRQSGSGSGSSGSHHRLR
-1199 SKSTASE
+1199 SKSSISVDIE
-1206 QLTAGGTG
+1206 REPEKDR
-1214 HNSESTTPLPSH
+1214 NRERNKDKERE
-1226 QQHQQ
+1226 
-1231 HQLQQQHS
+1231 HS
-1239 RQSRRQSRQSQ
+1239 SSSV
-1250 QFESC
+1250 SC
-1255 ADRIFEAISSWYPWH
+1255 TDRIFEAISSWYPWH

-1280 VVLIIANFLLLDLT
+1280 VLLIIANFLLLDLE

-1320 NCWMRNVLAFLAA
+1320 NCWVRNVLAFLAA
-1333 LCFIGIAVSQLT
+1333 LCFIGIAVSQLM
-1345 VYSSRSETEPETET
+1345 VYSQ
-1359 EPEASAHADAN
+1359 N
-1370 RSAASAFIY
+1370 RDEQEQEQQQQDSSVNFS

-1400 VLVWLLNREFEIGYR
+1400 VLVWFLNREFEIGYR

-1461 ENHRNIAIIF
+1461 ENHHNIAIIF

-1504 LLSHPKFRAVE
+1504 LLSRPEFRAVE

-1528 GLDPSHRGAGD
+1528 GLDPSHRGTGD

-1544 LMEFAIEMQRVVNEF
+1544 LMEFSIAMQEVVDAF

-1572 GMNIGDVTAG
+1572 GMNVGDVTAG

-1616 KDCLPFLAACYEF
+1616 KDCLPFLTASYEF

-1650 RRPQLEEE
+1650 RREKPLEEEIEEAVQRMEGEKEREQQGEEREKEQKEELEEE
-1658 QAQLLEGHESA
+1658 QQEQLLQQEQQHEQEQQEQEKVPLQLEL
-1669 PELAQEAQDQ
+1669 PEN
-1679 APGPVDCEPAVEQAA
+1679 GN
-1694 EAAEADEADD
+1694 
-1704 ADEEEEEEDEEEDGD
+1704 EEHDEEEDEDEDDDD

-1734 LHAAHAAN
+1734 LHANGSNHLAAN
-1742 GGSHFN
+1742 ASSNHN
-1748 AANTTET
+1748 VTTTNS

>member
-1 LLQSRRQSVSF
+1 MSESRRQSVSF

-99 LSYILLCSLVWCL
+99 LSYILLCSVVWCL

-160 TALLLCSASLAFLT
+160 TALILCSASLAFLT

-208 SIAICYSI
+208 IIAICYSI

-224 VIGVSAVHG
+224 VIVVSAVHG
-233 ATTNEAAG
+233 AAG
-241 AGAGGAAAASG
+241 AGNPGTDGAATAEG
-252 SVSDPSHKILMLRI
+252 SVGGSSGSDPSHKILMLRI
-266 MAHLSVHLVGVHVLI
+266 MAHLSVHLVGVHVLV

-321 KVADMLLNE
+321 KVATMLLNE
-330 GGSGGLDPSQPP
+330 GGSGIDPNQPP

-620 LRKKSQSQTQPT
+620 LRKKSQTQTH
-632 SQGRNLDLERG
+632 SHSRDRDLERG
-643 IIHPAATGIPP
+643 ILHPVATGIPP

-677 DEQPPAAT
+677 DEQPVTVVEQDTTPPPSAAAQSET
-685 VTLEHEQ
+685 RSKL
-692 PAAVQQELRGK
+692 
-703 IKLKMWKMPRF
+703 KLKMWKMPRF
-714 LKLSAR
+714 LKLTSR
-720 SKDKPSSDK
+720 K
-729 DKDKDKE
+729 DKDRE
-736 KEKDRDRD
+736 KEKDKDRD
-744 REQAGRTHSNSLPA
+744 AERNHSNSLPVA
-758 PGDECLAFIEAATPS
+758 GDETLAFIEPS
-773 PSPVANGCS
+773 STAGQNAQLGNGC

-799 SSNQMLDIPN
+799 NSNQMLDIPMS
-809 AARPVL
+809 RPVL

-827 VLRSPDGAAAATSG
+827 LMRSPDGNQAAGAALAGAATGG

-882 GRQSNAAA
+882 GRQSQATAAA
-890 GAVAPAP
+890 QTLGLT
-897 AASQPLEQSP
+897 SLEQASP

-912 ASTLTTARGI
+912 ASTLTTGP
-922 STEPSSSHAA
+922 STSANANAHVNVNANVNALPSGATCCLSAPGTVVGPSSGS
-932 AAAGAAGVNC
+932 GA
-942 LPAPGQAHSHS
+942 SHS

-1010 SSTSSISNLGEAGAL
+1010 SSTSSISNLGEAGVL
-1025 PCALSLPLPLPL
+1025 PPFPLPAVP
-1037 PMTMPPP
+1037 PPP
-1044 AAALGQHQQQAD
+1044 AAVLAQQQSAQLVD

-1081 RSQRS
+1081 KSQRS

-1199 SKSTASE
+1199 SKSSVSE
-1206 QLTAGGTG
+1206 AATSAA
-1214 HNSESTTPLPSH
+1214 NSDHATSSTTNPQL
-1226 QQHQQ
+1226 QHLQ
-1231 HQLQQQHS
+1231 HLQQLQQQ
-1239 RQSRRQSRQSQ
+1239 QSRQTQ

-1270 ICLAVLMAMP
+1270 ICLAILMAMP

-1320 NCWMRNVLAFLAA
+1320 NCWMRNILAFLAA
-1333 LCFIGIAVSQLT
+1333 LCFIGIAVSQLS
-1345 VYSSRSETEPETET
+1345 VYSHRSGTD
-1359 EPEASAHADAN
+1359 SDSDSDADAN
-1370 RSAASAFIY
+1370 RSAAASYLF

-1461 ENHRNIAIIF
+1461 ENHHNIAIIF

-1528 GLDPSHRGAGD
+1528 GLDPSHRGTGD

-1544 LMEFAIEMQRVVNEF
+1544 LMEFAIEMQQVVNEF

-1650 RRPQLEEE
+1650 RRPQLEEQPLSE
-1658 QAQLLEGHESA
+1658 QEQEQELQ
-1669 PELAQEAQDQ
+1669 PEPTEL
-1679 APGPVDCEPAVEQAA
+1679 AA
-1694 EAAEADEADD
+1694 EAQEEQVQQHINGIQHIDD
-1704 ADEEEEEEDEEEDGD
+1704 DLQADEEDDQDDDEDDDDGD

-1734 LHAAHAAN
+1734 LHATHATN

-1748 AANTTET
+1748 LANTTDS

>member
-1 LLQSRRQSVSF
+1 MSEQSRRQSVSLM
-12 TAMPPGVLVNDS
+12 AMPPGVLVNDS

-72 PKFDSPVLEEQFQA
+72 PKFDSAVLEEQFQA
-86 SVFPHIRMRYRFT
+86 SVFPHVRMRYRFT
-99 LSYILLCSLVWCL
+99 LSYILLCSLAWCL

-145 HWDLYK
+145 HWDLYR
-151 QHRTLTSAL
+151 QHRTLTSAV
-160 TALLLCSASLAFLT
+160 TALLMCSASLAFLT

-181 PLGHFAICLEIVLL
+181 PLGHFAICLEIILL

-200 PMPLWLGA
+200 PMPLWLSA

-224 VIGVSAVHG
+224 VIGQSAIHG
-233 ATTNEAAG
+233 GVGES
-241 AGAGGAAAASG
+241 SG
-252 SVSDPSHKILMLRI
+252 SSTNTDPSHKILMLRI
-266 MAHLSVHLVGVHVLI
+266 MAHLSVHLVGVHVLV

-330 GGSGGLDPSQPP
+330 GGSAGLDAGGMPP

-351 SHDVKSLFRP
+351 SNDVKSLFRP

-427 CPEPRADHAICCVE
+427 CPEPRVDHAICCVE

-510 ETSSFLGD
+510 ETSNFLGD

-531 RTYFVVGRRRDV
+531 RTYFVVGRRRDN

-553 AATATGGS
+553 PLNGAGGS
-561 SLLLPGAHGAFA
+561 TLLLPGSHAGGVGGAA
-573 SLSQSATNISVVQ
+573 SSSLSQSATNISVVQ
-586 PHVPPASPV
+586 PNVPPASPV
-595 GQLSNSLKSS
+595 GQLSNSLNPS

-620 LRKKSQSQTQPT
+620 LRKKSQS
-632 SQGRNLDLERG
+632 RERDLERG
-643 IIHPAATGIPP
+643 IHHPAAAGIPP

-677 DEQPPAAT
+677 DEQQQQLAGLSPPPTSTAAPAGPPT
-685 VTLEHEQ
+685 V
-692 PAAVQQELRGK
+692 AK
-703 IKLKMWKMPRF
+703 IKSKVWRVPRF
-714 LKLSAR
+714 LKRGSSHSEKSR
-720 SKDKPSSDK
+720 GEEREKIKSKS
-729 DKDKDKE
+729 KE
-736 KEKDRDRD
+736 
-744 REQAGRTHSNSLPA
+744 EQSFLFHSHLNHHA
-758 PGDECLAFIEAATPS
+758 GDETLAFIDPTTGGMG
-773 PSPVANGCS
+773 NGNGVGVS
-782 GYQQLPV
+782 GGYQQLPV
-789 LVETTCSTRL
+789 LVESSGSSRL
-799 SSNQMLDIPN
+799 LDIPM
-809 AARPVL
+809 AKPVL

-821 TALSSS
+821 TALASS
-827 VLRSPDGAAAATSG
+827 VLRSPDGMGLGGGSG
-841 SCCSPGQYSM
+841 GGGCCSPGQYSM

-870 PFGRTGSYRSQC
+870 PFGRSGSYRSQC
-882 GRQSNAAA
+882 GRQSTSGAGSGGGGAAA
-890 GAVAPAP
+890 TNT
-897 AASQPLEQSP
+897 EQSP

-912 ASTLTTARGI
+912 ASTLTTGRPTG
-922 STEPSSSHAA
+922 SGT
-932 AAAGAAGVNC
+932 AAAGSGGGGGGGEASTSANANC
-942 LPAPGQAHSHS
+942 SSLPPPPQPT

-1010 SSTSSISNLGEAGAL
+1010 SSTSSISNLGEIGAGGIGMAVAGIGGHHL
-1025 PCALSLPLPLPL
+1025 VQAPPPQPLI
-1037 PMTMPPP
+1037 MMPPP
-1044 AAALGQHQQQAD
+1044 SSQMAD

-1081 RSQRS
+1081 KSQRS

-1117 SEHETEGPPTLATPR
+1117 TEIETEGPPTLATPR

-1146 LCISVSLFLMTQNT
+1146 LCISISLFLMTQNT

-1175 TAIQV
+1175 TGIQV

-1191 RRHGTRLR
+1191 RRHGSTTRLR
-1199 SKSTASE
+1199 SKSAASE
-1206 QLTAGGTG
+1206 LMPETTSTNRPDGATGSGGDGGGGGGVGT
-1214 HNSESTTPLPSH
+1214 
-1226 QQHQQ
+1226 
-1231 HQLQQQHS
+1231 
-1239 RQSRRQSRQSQ
+1239 
-1250 QFESC
+1250 SC

-1280 VVLIIANFLLLDLT
+1280 VLLIIANFLLLDLE

-1345 VYSSRSETEPETET
+1345 VYSSRNGGLEDGEDDGESQE
-1359 EPEASAHADAN
+1359 S
-1370 RSAASAFIY
+1370 SSSSSSSFIN
-1379 EEIKWFHDYHVEI
+1379 EEMKWFHDYHVEI

-1400 VLVWLLNREFEIGYR
+1400 VLVWFLNREFEIGYR

-1461 ENHRNIAIIF
+1461 ENHHNIAIIF

-1504 LLSHPKFRAVE
+1504 LLSRPEFRAVE

-1528 GLDPSHRGAGD
+1528 GLDPSHRGTGN

-1544 LMEFAIEMQRVVNEF
+1544 LMEFSIAMQEVVDAF

-1605 STGLPNRIQVG
+1605 STGVPNRIQVG
-1616 KDCLPFLAACYEF
+1616 SDCLQFLNAHYEF
-1629 EPRGSVYVKGKD
+1629 EPRGKVYVKGKD

-1650 RRPQLEEE
+1650 RRQTQLADGIDAVVDNPIAE
-1658 QAQLLEGHESA
+1658 QDVNGETNETK
-1669 PELAQEAQDQ
+1669 ENN
-1679 APGPVDCEPAVEQAA
+1679 
-1694 EAAEADEADD
+1694 
-1704 ADEEEEEEDEEEDGD
+1704 EEDEDEDEGD
-1719 LHSSETTTLFKSQES
+1719 LHSSETTTLFKSQSS
-1734 LHAAHAAN
+1734 LQAN
-1742 GGSHFN
+1742 GN
-1748 AANTTET
+1748 VQDQEEARDVTINVN

>member
-1 LLQSRRQSVSF
+1 SLQSRRQSVSF

-99 LSYILLCSLVWCL
+99 LSYILLCSVVWCL

-160 TALLLCSASLAFLT
+160 TALILCSASLAFLT

-233 ATTNEAAG
+233 AATATAAEAGVG
-241 AGAGGAAAASG
+241 AGAASG
-252 SVSDPSHKILMLRI
+252 GTTTDPSHKILMLRI

-330 GGSGGLDPSQPP
+330 GGSGGGLDPSQPP

-404 DLCTLSGCEKI
+404 DLCSLSGCEKI

-573 SLSQSATNISVVQ
+573 SLSQSATNISAVQ

-620 LRKKSQSQTQPT
+620 LRKKSQTQQQHHQQQQR
-632 SQGRNLDLERG
+632 SDRDLERG
-643 IIHPAATGIPP
+643 IIHPAASGIPP

-677 DEQPPAAT
+677 DEQPPAA
-685 VTLEHEQ
+685 VASVVLDQEPQ
-692 PAAVQQELRGK
+692 PTAAAKL
-703 IKLKMWKMPRF
+703 KLKMWKMPRF
-714 LKLSAR
+714 LKLSTR
-720 SKDKPSSDK
+720 NKDK

-736 KEKDRDRD
+736 KEKEK
-744 REQAGRTHSNSLPA
+744 EQVTRTHSNSLAA
-758 PGDECLAFIEAATPS
+758 PGDECLAFIESATPS
-773 PSPVANGCS
+773 PSPVANGCT

-789 LVETTCSTRL
+789 LVETTCGTRL
-799 SSNQMLDIPN
+799 SCNQMLDIPN
-809 AARPVL
+809 ARPVL

-827 VLRSPDGAAAATSG
+827 VLRSPDGAGAAGAAVASGG

-890 GAVAPAP
+890 VAVPVATTSQAPG
-897 AASQPLEQSP
+897 EQSP

-912 ASTLTTARGI
+912 ASTLTTTGPGPTSSG
-922 STEPSSSHAA
+922 STAGCQPNSS
-932 AAAGAAGVNC
+932 NNTCC
-942 LPAPGQAHSHS
+942 LAAPGNAAHS

-1010 SSTSSISNLGEAGAL
+1010 SSTSSISNLGDAGAL
-1025 PCALSLPLPLPL
+1025 ACPLPP
-1037 PMTMPPP
+1037 MPPP
-1044 AAALGQHQQQAD
+1044 PPMAGVLGQQQQQSVD

-1199 SKSTASE
+1199 SKSTSR
-1206 QLTAGGTG
+1206 Q
-1214 HNSESTTPLPSH
+1214 S
-1226 QQHQQ
+1226 QQ
-1231 HQLQQQHS
+1231 S
-1239 RQSRRQSRQSQ
+1239 RQSRRQSSRQSQQ

-1320 NCWMRNVLAFLAA
+1320 NCWMRNILAFLAA

-1345 VYSSRSETEPETET
+1345 VYSSRSEL
-1359 EPEASAHADAN
+1359 EPEAEAAADPSPDVN
-1370 RSAASAFIY
+1370 RSAASAFIF

-1528 GLDPSHRGAGD
+1528 GLDPSHRGTGD

-1544 LMEFAIEMQRVVNEF
+1544 LMEFAIEMQKVVNEF

-1616 KDCLPFLAACYEF
+1616 KDCLPFLAASYEF

-1650 RRPQLEEE
+1650 RSPQQLEPELELDLEQQQPAMRQPDELESKEPNEVEEALEVAEETPVELDQQEE
-1658 QAQLLEGHESA
+1658 Q
-1669 PELAQEAQDQ
+1669 
-1679 APGPVDCEPAVEQAA
+1679 EQ
-1694 EAAEADEADD
+1694 
-1704 ADEEEEEEDEEEDGD
+1704 EEEDEEEDGD
-1719 LHSSETTTLFKSQES
+1719 LHSSETTTLFKSEES

>member
-1 LLQSRRQSVSF
+1 MSESRRQSVSSR
-12 TAMPPGVLVNDS
+12 AMPPGVLVNDS

-72 PKFDSPVLEEQFQA
+72 PKFDSPVLEEQYQA
-86 SVFPHIRMRYRFT
+86 SVFPHVRMRYRFT
-99 LSYILLCSLVWCL
+99 LSYILLCSLMWCL
-112 YFVIDGGSEDFWR
+112 YFVVDGGSEDFWR
-125 PISTSFSMMSLV
+125 PISSSFSMLSLV
-137 TIMAMCFT
+137 TIMALCFT
-145 HWDLYK
+145 HWDLYRE
-151 QHRTLTSAL
+151 HRTATSAV
-160 TALLLCSASLAFLT
+160 TALLLCGASLAFLT

-208 SIAICYSI
+208 STAISYSI
-216 AFELVSHM
+216 AFEMVSHM
-224 VIGVSAVHG
+224 VIGCSAIH
-233 ATTNEAAG
+233 
-241 AGAGGAAAASG
+241 GGAMHGGGGSAESG
-252 SVSDPSHKILMLRI
+252 SGMAANGDPSNKILILRI

-330 GGSGGLDPSQPP
+330 GGPSGLDSGGLPP

-351 SHDVKSLFRP
+351 SNDVKSLFRP

-404 DLCTLSGCEKI
+404 DLCSLSGCEKI

-531 RTYFVVGRRRDV
+531 RTYFVVGRRRDFT
-543 SRANSLSPSM
+543 RTNSLSPSM
-553 AATATGGS
+553 PNNAAGS
-561 SLLLPGAHGAFA
+561 TLLLPGTHGA
-573 SLSQSATNISVVQ
+573 SLSQSATNVSAVQ
-586 PHVPPASPV
+586 PNVPPASPV
-595 GQLSNSLKSS
+595 GQLSSSLNPS

-620 LRKKSQSQTQPT
+620 LRKKSQS
-632 SQGRNLDLERG
+632 RERDVERG
-643 IIHPAATGIPP
+643 IIHPAAAGIPP

-677 DEQPPAAT
+677 DEQPP
-685 VTLEHEQ
+685 VTPPPPRPNP
-692 PAAVQQELRGK
+692 PASEARSK
-703 IKLKMWKMPRF
+703 IKLKVWKVPRF
-714 LKLSAR
+714 LKRFEDLAGRNSNCSSSATI
-720 SKDKPSSDK
+720 STHQ
-729 DKDKDKE
+729 DKE
-736 KEKDRDRD
+736 KERD
-744 REQAGRTHSNSLPA
+744 REREREKEELHHQNQLNPEET
-758 PGDECLAFIEAATPS
+758 LAFMDNQMQNG
-773 PSPVANGCS
+773 NGC

-789 LVETTCSTRL
+789 LVE
-799 SSNQMLDIPN
+799 SSHRTQTLDIPP
-809 AARPVL
+809 ARPVL

-821 TALSSS
+821 TALASS
-827 VLRSPDGAAAATSG
+827 VLRSPEAGVSG
-841 SCCSPGQYSM
+841 GGCCSPGQYSM

-870 PFGRTGSYRSQC
+870 PFGRSGSYRSQC
-882 GRQSNAAA
+882 GRQSTGGGAGNGGGGGGGASTSQAAPT
-890 GAVAPAP
+890 V
-897 AASQPLEQSP
+897 EQSP
-907 LPRPR
+907 VPRPR
-912 ASTLTTARGI
+912 ASTLATGRPTPNTLEPGPSTT
-922 STEPSSSHAA
+922 SPC
-932 AAAGAAGVNC
+932 C
-942 LPAPGQAHSHS
+942 LPAPGNSGGGGIFPPT
-953 HSRNSSIWP
+953 HSRQS
-962 DGLSICPSATSR
+962 SICPSATSR

-1010 SSTSSISNLGEAGAL
+1010 SSTSSISNLGEVQGL
-1025 PCALSLPLPLPL
+1025 GLPLAVQP
-1037 PMTMPPP
+1037 PPP
-1044 AAALGQHQQQAD
+1044 ALLMPACSSQMAD

-1117 SEHETEGPPTLATPR
+1117 AENETEGPPTLATPR

-1175 TAIQV
+1175 TGIQV

-1191 RRHGTRLR
+1191 RRQSSGNVSHRFR
-1199 SKSTASE
+1199 SKSTTSE
-1206 QLTAGGTG
+1206 DLERSEERGAGAPGP
-1214 HNSESTTPLPSH
+1214 H
-1226 QQHQQ
+1226 
-1231 HQLQQQHS
+1231 
-1239 RQSRRQSRQSQ
+1239 
-1250 QFESC
+1250 FESC

-1280 VVLIIANFLLLDLT
+1280 VLLIIANFLLLDLE

-1320 NCWMRNVLAFLAA
+1320 NCWVRNVLAFLAA
-1333 LCFIGIAVSQLT
+1333 LCFIGIAVSQLM
-1345 VYSSRSETEPETET
+1345 VYSHNRGDQQDQ
-1359 EPEASAHADAN
+1359 EASN
-1370 RSAASAFIY
+1370 FIQ
-1379 EEIKWFHDYHVEI
+1379 EIKWFQDYHVEI

-1400 VLVWLLNREFEIGYR
+1400 VLVWFLNREFEIGYR

-1461 ENHRNIAIIF
+1461 ENHHNIAIIF

-1504 LLSHPKFRAVE
+1504 LLSRPEFRAVE

-1528 GLDPSHRGAGD
+1528 GLDPSHRGTGD

-1544 LMEFAIEMQRVVNEF
+1544 LMEFSIAMQEVVDAF

-1616 KDCLPFLAACYEF
+1616 KDCLPFFTNRYEF

-1650 RRPQLEEE
+1650 RREKPLESMEQQQLLLDEDKLDPLEQPGKLEYEEQDEDEEE
-1658 QAQLLEGHESA
+1658 
-1669 PELAQEAQDQ
+1669 
-1679 APGPVDCEPAVEQAA
+1679 
-1694 EAAEADEADD
+1694 
-1704 ADEEEEEEDEEEDGD
+1704 DEEEEEEEEEDD
-1719 LHSSETTTLFKSQES
+1719 LHSSETTTLFKSHES
-1734 LHAAHAAN
+1734 LQAN
-1742 GGSHFN
+1742 GGNHLTPANGIATTITLTNNNNNNHNMATTTNNNN
-1748 AANTTET
+1748 AMPVET